1 MRTHGSIA
9 ILGLMACG
17 PTIPEF
23 PAADDW
29 TVRGPGGPAA
39 SFTSGELLEHC
50 AYLTGGP
57 EDADHHNLVVMH
69 DGYLWMPWAPEDGGG
84 GITVFEF
91 DDPCNP
97 IKVSEVYEEGMRE
110 SHTMSFSRVGEKE
123 YLAVDYQIAD
133 DVGGIGF
140 WDVTDPSNPVW
151 VSELELPDYSYP
163 DAYFRVA
170 LSTFWQGDYLYV
182 SAGLN
187 GIFVV
192 DVTDPLTPTLVHQHR
207 EVGHLVGSFHVI
219 GNLALS
225 SSAGLAQTFL
235 YDMSDPLGFEP
246 ISGGNWLTQGAD
258 GGQANYY
265 FANTGGQYALFARKD
280 TGGGPVVYDL
290 SNPQS
295 PTFVGE
301 YNQADADGGYVFRQN
316 DWLFQGESNFSA
328 IYDFSDPSQPSEWA
342 RIELTGDL
350 DTLTPIGNIAVASV
364 DDDANPGQST
374 AVVPW
379 LREPECEG
387 PRVELTSPAD
397 GDTWVSTTSR
407 IGLSFDEMVEGR
419 SVTPGSLRVWNTDG
433 TAVPGRFYSQE
444 NIVNFV
450 PDESLAADATYI
462 VQVPAGGIVDS
473 SGNPTEAAMEFR
485 FSTGAEVDE

>member
-1 MRTHGSIA
+1 
-9 ILGLMACG
+9 
-17 PTIPEF
+17 
-23 PAADDW
+23 
-29 TVRGPGGPAA
+29 
-39 SFTSGELLEHC
+39 
-50 AYLTGGP
+50 
-57 EDADHHNLVVMH
+57 MH

-110 SHTMSFSRVGEKE
+110 SHTMSFSRVGEE
-123 YLAVDYQIAD
+123 GIPRRGLSTAD

-265 FANTGGQYALFARKD
+265 FANTGGQYALFAKTREA
-280 TGGGPVVYDL
+280 GPSYTTY
-290 SNPQS
+290 PTPS
-295 PTFVGE
+295 P
-301 YNQADADGGYVFRQN
+301 
-316 DWLFQGESNFSA
+316 L
-328 IYDFSDPSQPSEWA
+328 
-342 RIELTGDL
+342 LL
-350 DTLTPIGNIAVASV
+350 
-364 DDDANPGQST
+364 
-374 AVVPW
+374 
-379 LREPECEG
+379 
-387 PRVELTSPAD
+387 
-397 GDTWVSTTSR
+397 
-407 IGLSFDEMVEGR
+407 
-419 SVTPGSLRVWNTDG
+419 
-433 TAVPGRFYSQE
+433 
-444 NIVNFV
+444 
-450 PDESLAADATYI
+450 
-462 VQVPAGGIVDS
+462 
-473 SGNPTEAAMEFR
+473 
-485 FSTGAEVDE
+485 